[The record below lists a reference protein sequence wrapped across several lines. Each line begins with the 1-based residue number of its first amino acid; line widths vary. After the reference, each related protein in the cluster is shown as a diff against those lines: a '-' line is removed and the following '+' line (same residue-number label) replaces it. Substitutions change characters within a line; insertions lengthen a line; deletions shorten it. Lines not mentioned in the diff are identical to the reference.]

1 MSPKGPRMNYFPFPL
16 IKTQKDKDG
25 SRNHKVVTYPLNYSQ
40 KKERK
45 EIIPSNKNPKE
56 SKSKKT
62 YRFYI
67 LMLI

>member
-40 KKERK
+40 KKK
-45 EIIPSNKNPKE
+45 E
-56 SKSKKT
+56 KKLSLAT
-62 YRFYI
+62 KTQKKVRAKRLTDSIFSC
-67 LMLI
+67 